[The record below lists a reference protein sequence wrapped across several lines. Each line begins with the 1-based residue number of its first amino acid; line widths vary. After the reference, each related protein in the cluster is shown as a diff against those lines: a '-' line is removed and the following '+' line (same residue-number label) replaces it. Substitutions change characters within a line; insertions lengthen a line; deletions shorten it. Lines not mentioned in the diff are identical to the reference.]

1 MILSENKLL
10 FSYGIKENDTIEL
23 NYPRASLYIKTLTG
37 KIIKIDDANW
47 MIQ

>member
-23 NYPRASLYIKTLTG
+23 NYSRASLYIKTLTR
-37 KIIKIDDANW
+37 KIIKIDDAY
-47 MIQ
+47 